1 MLIML
6 REPLPDGARQQADFA
21 ALAGT
26 DVSTYNVRVPVQTRS
41 NNIEYVIYHLPQP
54 LEYGVEPGKTGSPV
68 FGIFTMIGNEQFA
81 MRARLLTADL
91 QESVPLPS
99 MFGDDDAKY
108 YWDEAADKMRAIR
121 PTDAWGATTNPA
133 VRDRV
138 FILEQDLLAVIND
151 RVVVQLLMRYLG
163 ALFEAS
169 DKYLKTDND
178 TDIFFRILE
187 RHRFPHIERQ
197 TRKTLWNVSR
207 AQLELLV
214 HILARH
220 IEGSSHI
227 TEPDKTALQSTL
239 STLSSFVT
247 SLASQ
252 AWPVRPA
259 QVPSTGQ
266 VGPVE
271 RLRSSV
277 TEAMRSLGA
286 FTILKR
292 GPSPSSV
299 PGDESAPSFGQASA
313 SVTPDTAQGI
323 NNVSAVQTAEAGNE
337 PTPMPP
343 VVGVSDQYVPVVQPP
358 VSLTPAED
366 ANVRV
371 PDAGTEPAPIPASI
385 AGSDRAALDL
395 HTSPPEGG
403 TDAVSQVAEAGDP
416 ISAPLAEEFLRPS
429 PEQPSASEIKPMPA
443 PPSTLPLRDLTT
455 DEMQAIPEAIEPDAT
470 PRGDIIPVMPSTT
483 VRETLASG
491 SDKQLPPVP
500 NNAQPS
506 SDTVSQTSDKRPG
519 ARSFLES
526 IRSRLSPK
534 RQPKADRVVSE
545 PVKSRGLSFWKSRK
559 KSGGSRSP
567 RGRRV

>member
-6 REPLPDGARQQADFA
+6 REPLPEGARQQADFA

-26 DVSTYNVRVPVQTRS
+26 DVSTYNVKVPVQTRS
-41 NNIEYVIYHLPQP
+41 NNIEYVISHLPQP
-54 LEYGVEPGKTGSPV
+54 LEYGVEPGKSGSPV
-68 FGIFTMIGNEQFA
+68 FGIFTMIGDEKFA
-81 MRARLLTADL
+81 MRGRLLTADL

-99 MFGDDDAKY
+99 MFGDDEAKY

-133 VRDRV
+133 VRDRT
-138 FILEQDLLAVIND
+138 FILEQDLLAVMND
-151 RVVVQLLMRYLG
+151 KLVVQLLMRYLG

-207 AQLELLV
+207 AHLELLV

-247 SLASQ
+247 SVTSQ

-259 QVPSTGQ
+259 QVPRAGQ
-266 VGPVE
+266 VGPVQ
-271 RLRSSV
+271 RLRDSV
-277 TEAMRSLGA
+277 AQAMHSLGA
-286 FTILKR
+286 FATKQT
-292 GPSPSSV
+292 SSASNDS
-299 PGDESAPSFGQASA
+299 GDESAPSVGQEADNDTAIQTVEADRRPAPVPPVMGSSDQNVPLRQASLI
-313 SVTPDTAQGI
+313 PDTAVNAAI
-323 NNVSAVQTAEAGNE
+323 QTSEAG
-337 PTPMPP
+337 TGP
-343 VVGVSDQYVPVVQPP
+343 V
-358 VSLTPAED
+358 
-366 ANVRV
+366 
-371 PDAGTEPAPIPASI
+371 PIPSITAS
-385 AGSDRAALDL
+385 SEQAAPDL
-395 HTSPPEGG
+395 HTLTPEEGI
-403 TDAVSQVAEAGDP
+403 DAASRVAEAGDP
-416 ISAPLAEEFLRPS
+416 ISVPSHAEETMGPS
-429 PEQPSASEIKPMPA
+429 AEQPSASESGPRPQPPA
-443 PPSTLPLRDLTT
+443 PPPPPRELTS
-455 DEMQAIPEAIEPDAT
+455 DEVQPTPEAIEPDAT
-470 PRGDIIPVMPSTT
+470 PRADVQAATVMPPTA
-483 VRETLASG
+483 VRETSASG
-491 SDKQLPPVP
+491 PDKQLPPVP
-500 NNAQPS
+500 SVAQPPA
-506 SDTVSQTSDKRPG
+506 DTLSQVSDKRPG
-519 ARSFLES
+519 AKSFLES
-526 IRSRLSPK
+526 IRSRLSPRSK
-534 RQPKADRVVSE
+534 TKAEQNPVSK